1 MAVAVPEELAPAYT
15 RGGMADRDD
24 LERIRQ
30 AVNLVELFESV
41 TTVRKLR
48 GTFKAL
54 CPFHTEKT
62 PSMSIDPA
70 RGLYHCFG
78 CGVGGDVFTF
88 VQETQGLEFTEAV
101 EMLADRAGIVVRRAP
116 GAARR
121 SERRRRLIEAV
132 EAAGRFYHARL
143 KKAPDAGH
151 ARSYVRGRDYEVEVI
166 DQFEIGYAPD
176 SFEAL
181 TGHLRG
187 TGFTDREMVDA
198 GLARRNQAGRLFDL
212 LRGRLMFPI
221 RNVRGEMVGFGGRL
235 LRGDGPKYL
244 NTAETSLYKKSELLY
259 GLDRAR
265 SAISREGTAVV
276 VEGYTD
282 VIAFH
287 IAGMPLAVATCGT
300 ALGEGHFDLLRR
312 FASRVVLAFD
322 ADAAGAGAAVRG
334 DELRI
339 TSDLS
344 IELRVAQMPSGRDPA
359 DLVKDGKV
367 DALAEAVHGSK
378 PITEFRVDRIMASY
392 DLRELGARSR
402 AMREAAELLANHPDE
417 VDRIQHAIDVAKRTR
432 ISEELVFQE
441 IAKVR
446 KGGGRP
452 AQEQTMDGVRPVE
465 KPLDRSERDLLRH
478 MIGGTAPLD
487 RVADHL
493 FEDPRALGLA
503 RRLREARRHLA
514 PGKAT
519 PVSAIEDRRL
529 AVLARSLAVLDDPLI
544 PVADV
549 LAHLEERYAGR
560 HKEEL
565 RRRLDSIDPAK
576 NRNEYIAI
584 LRDLEKLRTGN
595 ELAEE

>member
-1 MAVAVPEELAPAYT
+1 
-15 RGGMADRDD
+15 MADRDD

-30 AVNLVELFESV
+30 AVNLVELFEGV

-116 GAARR
+116 GAAKR

-187 TGFTDREMVDA
+187 TGFSDREMIDA
-198 GLARRNQAGRLFDL
+198 GLARRNQSGRLFDL

-367 DALAEAVHGSK
+367 DALAEAVDGSK
-378 PITEFRVDRIMASY
+378 PITEFRIDRIMASY

-452 AQEQTMDGVRPVE
+452 AQEQPIDGVRPPE
-465 KPLDRSERDLLRH
+465 RPLDRSERDLLRH

-487 RVADHL
+487 RVADSL
-493 FEDPRALGLA
+493 FEDPRALHLA

-514 PGKAT
+514 PGTET
-519 PVSAIEDRRL
+519 PLSAIEDRRL

-549 LAHLEERYAGR
+549 LAHLEERSANR